1 MPASKAQ
8 AEAMPA
14 ATEKDDVDPMFMSK
28 PMSSAGQPLPCLS
41 DECATPPKTETA
53 PHIHTHLPHLQRRGS
68 DVCCN
73 CNGKPDAG
81 RMPRRLNHPVW
92 PMHLNG
98 GAAAWMLQFICDRF
112 NGIQRI

>member
-14 ATEKDDVDPMFMSK
+14 ARERERRRRLFCLDPMSMSK

-41 DECATPPKTETA
+41 DDCATPPKTETA
-53 PHIHTHLPHLQRRGS
+53 HTHLPHLQRRGS

-73 CNGKPDAG
+73 CNAKPDAG
-81 RMPRRLNHPVW
+81 RMPKRLNHPVW
-92 PMHLNG
+92 PMHHTG
-98 GAAAWMLQFICDRF
+98 GAAAAAGALAIYM
-112 NGIQRI
+112 

>member
-14 ATEKDDVDPMFMSK
+14 ATEKDDVAVWIPCSCPSLCPVRTSLCHALAMSAQRPQK
-28 PMSSAGQPLPCLS
+28 PKQLH
-41 DECATPPKTETA
+41 T
-53 PHIHTHLPHLQRRGS
+53 HTHLPHLQRRGS

-73 CNGKPDAG
+73 CNGTPDAG

-98 GAAAWMLQFICDRF
+98 GAAAGAVAIYM
-112 NGIQRI
+112 